1 VSSADAARRL
11 GDVSDRTVRYRIDR
25 LVEGGAISV
34 SAIVNPRAVGYDV
47 IADVWIDTV
56 ADRLSQVAARLA
68 ELEEVSYVAY
78 STGERNLSV
87 QVYARSN
94 EELHEFVSGTIAR
107 IPGIARVRTM
117 LVPRTVKDV
126 HQWHIPTSPDKG
138 SITVRT
144 KEEKR

>member
-1 VSSADAARRL
+1 M
-11 GDVSDRTVRYRIDR
+11 RYRIDR
-25 LVEGGAISV
+25 LVESGAISV
-34 SAIVNPRAVGYDV
+34 SAIVNPRAVGYGV

-56 ADRLSQVAARLA
+56 ANRLSQVAARLA

-94 EELHEFVSGTIAR
+94 EELHEFVSGRIAT
-107 IPGIARVRTM
+107 IPGVARVRTM
-117 LVPRTVKDV
+117 MVPRTVKDV
-126 HQWHIPTSPDKG
+126 HQWHIPSSAAKE

-144 KEEKR
+144 KEESR